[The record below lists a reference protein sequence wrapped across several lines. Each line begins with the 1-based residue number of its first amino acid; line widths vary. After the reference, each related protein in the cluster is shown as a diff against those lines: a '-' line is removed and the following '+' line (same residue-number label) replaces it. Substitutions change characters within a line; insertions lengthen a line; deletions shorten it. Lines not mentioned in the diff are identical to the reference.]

1 MAFPSLFARCIACNC
16 IVMSLFAFV
25 WTNISA
31 SCFACRFLVL
41 VMSRAVFSI
50 MSLIVAIVIRDDD
63 GVDGVD
69 PCPYACEGCVPCPYG
84 LVSGF
89 GVDSGLSLSIC
100 ATLVAAVALTS
111 SIAFSSLLLG
121 WSPVPSVV
129 RAGAVR
135 LLVLVALV
143 RSDMLALLCR

>member
-16 IVMSLFAFV
+16 IVMSFTAFV

-31 SCFACRFLVL
+31 SCFACRFL

-63 GVDGVD
+63 GVDGVG
-69 PCPYACEGCVPCPYG
+69 PCPYACEGGVPCPYG

-89 GVDSGLSLSIC
+89 GVDSGLSLSLC
-100 ATLVAAVALTS
+100 ATLVAVVTLTS
-111 SIAFSSLLLG
+111 SIALSSLLLG
-121 WSPVPSVV
+121 WSLVPFVV
-129 RAGAVR
+129 HAGAVC

-143 RSDMLALLCR
+143 RSDTLVLLCR

>member
-1 MAFPSLFARCIACNC
+1 
-16 IVMSLFAFV
+16 
-25 WTNISA
+25 
-31 SCFACRFLVL
+31 
-41 VMSRAVFSI
+41 MSRAVFSI

-63 GVDGVD
+63 GVDGG
-69 PCPYACEGCVPCPYG
+69 PCPYACEGGVPCPYG

-89 GVDSGLSLSIC
+89 GVDSGLSLSLC

-121 WSPVPSVV
+121 WSLVPSVV